1 MCWSSGKVW
10 REIRREEEREIGEI
24 LRCVEV
30 RERIGERIVG
40 VI

>member
-1 MCWSSGKVW
+1 MERFGERSGERSGERK
-10 REIRREEEREIGEI
+10 REIGEI